1 MNLCRKKSL
10 KKILLLKTKVSKV
23 RTGLTQKV
31 QKMNKNRLVSMRM
44 TRTWLAILTATSLI
58 KVTREIIKALNT
70 GN

>member
-31 QKMNKNRLVSMRM
+31 QKMNKNRLVSMKL
-44 TRTWLAILTATSLI
+44 TLTWLAILTATDLI
-58 KVTREIIKALNT
+58 KVTREITKARNT
-70 GN
+70 DS